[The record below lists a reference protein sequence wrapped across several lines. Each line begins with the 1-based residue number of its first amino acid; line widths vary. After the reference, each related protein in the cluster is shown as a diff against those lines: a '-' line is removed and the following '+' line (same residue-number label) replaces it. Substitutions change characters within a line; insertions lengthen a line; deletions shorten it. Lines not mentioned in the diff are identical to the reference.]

1 MANKELRQLAM
12 DVYQKREVK
21 FGEATGSD
29 AINNALLT
37 AVGGEWNRKNFRKNK
52 YDVFEVIEDLLT
64 LPLGKEVVNVLNG
77 CVEVEDWALGDK
89 KEWRI
94 PSRDKFRVAKIAA
107 GHKDIRRQSIGQDK
121 KVTIDTEWFGV
132 KIYEEFE
139 QLVSGRVSFAD
150 LVLRV
155 RESFEKHVTE
165 TVTKVVFDSY
175 TSLTSG
181 NFYVEGAVDTSNL
194 SSLIARVETK
204 TGMKCAVY
212 GTKAALAK
220 IAEKQLVH
228 ASEEQKRA
236 YGAMGYIGTFEGTD
250 LIELPI
256 VLDDNDEVVGKDAEN
271 MLFVLPIGLKTIK
284 VVFEGDAVVDE
295 TTEVEGRNDLQ
306 AEYVFMRKMGVGVV
320 ISNYH
325 GVYKITA

>member
-1 MANKELRQLAM
+1 MANQELRKLAM
-12 DVYQKREVK
+12 DVFEGKQVK
-21 FGEATGSD
+21 FGESTGVE
-29 AINNALLT
+29 AINKALLT

-52 YDVFEVIEDLLT
+52 YDVFEVIEDVLT
-64 LPLGKEVVNVLNG
+64 LPLGKEITNILNG

-89 KEWRI
+89 KEWKI

-107 GHKDIRRQSIGQDK
+107 GHKDLRRQSIGQDRK
-121 KVTIDTEWFGV
+121 ITIDTEWFGV

-139 QLVSGRVSFAD
+139 QLVSGRVSFAE
-150 LVLRV
+150 LVAKV
-155 RESFEKHVTE
+155 RESFDKHVTD
-165 TVTKVVFDSY
+165 TVTKAVFDSY
-175 TSLTSG
+175 TALTSG
-181 NFYVEGAVDTSNL
+181 KFYVEGAVDTANL

-204 TGMKCAVY
+204 TNMKCAIY

-220 IAEKQLVH
+220 IADKQLAH

-236 YGAMGYIGTFEGTD
+236 YGSIGYIGTFEGTD
-250 LIELPI
+250 LVELPQS
-256 VLDDNDEVVGKDAEN
+256 LDAEDEFEVADD
-271 MLFVLPIGLKTIK
+271 MLLVLPIGLKTIK

-295 TTEVEGRNDLQ
+295 TSEVEGRNDLQ
-306 AEYVFMRKMGVGVV
+306 AEYVFMRKMGVAVV